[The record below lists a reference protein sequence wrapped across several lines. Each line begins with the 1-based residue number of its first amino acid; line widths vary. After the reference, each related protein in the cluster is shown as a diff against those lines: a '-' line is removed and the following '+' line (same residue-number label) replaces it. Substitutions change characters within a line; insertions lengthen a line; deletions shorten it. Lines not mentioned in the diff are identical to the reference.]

1 VVKEEI
7 SDDNAKL
14 PCFNGRVVS
23 WLVSAETSQPDQ
35 SSPPPPPP
43 PPETRPEPSPV
54 PPPLPPPPVERTSG
68 IGDSRPPSFH
78 PNVSD
83 SAENLD
89 QETETESVVS
99 VRRERPRRRESA
111 DQVPPYKSRLLLFL
125 TGRALNG
132 RSDRHLSGYE
142 SSSTLLTSE
151 IETSIC
157 DSEEDDTMSRYC
169 LRPLT
174 CPIQVT
180 VSHDSSRRSL

>member
-1 VVKEEI
+1 FLFCDCRVVKEEI

-35 SSPPPPPP
+35 IPPPP
-43 PPETRPEPSPV
+43 PPETRPEPSPL

-99 VRRERPRRRESA
+99 VRRERPRRREST
-111 DQVPPYKSRLLLFL
+111 DQ
-125 TGRALNG
+125 GRALNG
-132 RSDRHLSGYE
+132 RTDRHLSGYE

-157 DSEEDDTMSRYC
+157 DSEDDDTMSSSAVS
-169 LRPLT
+169 LEPLI
-174 CPIQVT
+174 CM
-180 VSHDSSRRSL
+180 SRVCVHFLFIA